1 MKKLIVSGDS
11 CTDLNFRSSAHP
23 DWDFSFKKWP
33 EHLAEHLGM
42 ELVCLGSMGHGNQY
56 IYHSL
61 LDEILRTPKDEIGL
75 VVAGWSQ
82 AMRKDYQDDDDWRSV
97 RTDPNGNL
105 LGWVNKTLRHYMSFQ
120 ILCDRY
126 ELPYFHFQMGDL
138 WEAYFEG
145 LRPTDRDV
153 VEGKDYKLIY
163 PGDKNDDIKIIER
176 INSCEDDINNFIGW
190 PPIQKDTIA
199 KTAVARSLAN
209 SLGIAQFKY
218 NLDGFNVCDKV
229 LGANTYD
236 QIENELILSE
246 LDDHPNEAGH
256 KAIADFLIEE
266 LEL

>member
-1 MKKLIVSGDS
+1 
-11 CTDLNFRSSAHP
+11 
-23 DWDFSFKKWP
+23 
-33 EHLAEHLGM
+33 
-42 ELVCLGSMGHGNQY
+42 
-56 IYHSL
+56 
-61 LDEILRTPKDEIGL
+61 
-75 VVAGWSQ
+75 
-82 AMRKDYQDDDDWRSV
+82 MRKDYQDDDDWRSV
-97 RTDPNGNL
+97 RTDQDGNL

-163 PGDKNDDIKIIER
+163 PGYKNDDIKIIER
-176 INSCEDDINNFIGW
+176 INSCEDDINNFVGW
-190 PPIQKDTIA
+190 PPIQKDTIS
-199 KTAVARSLAN
+199 KTSVARSLAN
-209 SLGIAQFKY
+209 SLGIDQFKY

-229 LGANTYD
+229 LGSNTYD
-236 QIENELILSE
+236 QVENELILSE

>member
-1 MKKLIVSGDS
+1 
-11 CTDLNFRSSAHP
+11 
-23 DWDFSFKKWP
+23 
-33 EHLAEHLGM
+33 M
-42 ELVCLGSMGHGNQY
+42 ELVCLGKSGHGNQY

-61 LDEILRTPKDEIGL
+61 LDEIIKTPKEEIGL

-82 AMRKDYQDDDDWRSV
+82 AMRKDWQENDNWRNRRVEQDGD
-97 RTDPNGNL
+97 L
-105 LGWVNKTLRHYMSFQ
+105 LSWVNKTLRHYMSFQ

-209 SLGIAQFKY
+209 SLGIDQFKY